1 MTAPDDAAV
10 GRVGRMWIFVL
21 CGYSLLRA
29 VLAWPILA
37 RYGINP
43 AMFLVLDV
51 VTAYPL
57 ALGQV
62 RIVSGFKAQDYA
74 SVQFWVGVAAAS
86 FLTPYAYLFL
96 SGHTHMP
103 IYATAA
109 LAALV
114 IAMATASFLRVRQQC
129 LGCRAAAALELAA
142 LEA

>member
-1 MTAPDDAAV
+1 
-10 GRVGRMWIFVL
+10 MWIFIL

-51 VTAYPL
+51 ATAYPL

-74 SVQFWVGVAAAS
+74 NVQFWVGVASLS
-86 FLTPYAYLFL
+86 FITPYAYLFL
-96 SGHTHMP
+96 AGHSHMP
-103 IYATAA
+103 IYATAT
-109 LAALV
+109 LGALV
-114 IAMATASFLRVRQQC
+114 AAMAAASFLRVRQQC
-129 LGCRAAAALELAA
+129 LGCRAAAAFELAA
-142 LEA
+142 AEAA

>member
-1 MTAPDDAAV
+1 
-10 GRVGRMWIFVL
+10 MWILIL

-43 AMFLVLDV
+43 AAFLFLDV

-62 RIVSGFKAQDYA
+62 RIVAAFRAQDFA
-74 SVQFWVGVAAAS
+74 AAQRWCGVAGAA

-96 SGHTHMP
+96 ASDEASFVTGSS
-103 IYATAA
+103 
-109 LAALV
+109 LV
-114 IAMATASFLRVRQQC
+114 IDGGYTLW
-129 LGCRAAAALELAA
+129 
-142 LEA
+142 